1 MRAESAGHNLVEQLT
16 SDQVA
21 DSADQPKGG
30 ETQWR
35 AIIQEGLIHN
45 RFSLHLQTTAFK
57 QQLWHE
63 ATLQLQSTPT
73 QNDLLLGYQFM
84 PVATRLGLSG
94 VCDLRAFELALDWL
108 AKHPSER
115 LIMRVS
121 LSSITQDSFS
131 GQVAKQFAI
140 AGLENTRRLY
150 IELDAY
156 SLVSEPV
163 AVSSFGAMLDEYHV
177 KLGVRRAL
185 SLPRVLLDLT
195 MYKAAYL
202 RTQVSELLE
211 ITQKTGG
218 NIMLRSALDIAKQA
232 GVTFVLLGNS
242 AELSATTR
250 QMLQEYG
257 IGAE

>member
-1 MRAESAGHNLVEQLT
+1 
-16 SDQVA
+16 
-21 DSADQPKGG
+21 
-30 ETQWR
+30 
-35 AIIQEGLIHN
+35 
-45 RFSLHLQTTAFK
+45 
-57 QQLWHE
+57 
-63 ATLQLQSTPT
+63 
-73 QNDLLLGYQFM
+73 
-84 PVATRLGLSG
+84 
-94 VCDLRAFELALDWL
+94 
-108 AKHPSER
+108 
-115 LIMRVS
+115 
-121 LSSITQDSFS
+121 
-131 GQVAKQFAI
+131 
-140 AGLENTRRLY
+140 
-150 IELDAY
+150 
-156 SLVSEPV
+156 
-163 AVSSFGAMLDEYHV
+163 MLDEYHV